1 MVEGSPKKN
10 SYEWR
15 LGEILI
21 QEGMI
26 SWKQLQKAL
35 HIQQKSNQ
43 VIGDI
48 LVEKGYV
55 SREQGNVFYLGEIM
69 IQHGWLEWKDL
80 KSALEIQK
88 TTGRLLGEVLLEKKY
103 VSERNLYHALAIQNN
118 MAFVTFDQISIP
130 NTVLQ
135 MVPKEVAFDLQFMPL
150 LMNNEFFLI
159 AISDPNDF
167 RPESELRKLIPNRQI
182 RAGIASPNDINQALK
197 KYYGPR

>member
-1 MVEGSPKKN
+1 METPGPKKN
-10 SYEWR
+10 VYEWR

-26 SWKQLQKAL
+26 TWQQLQKAL
-35 HIQQKSNQ
+35 QIQKRSNQ

-69 IQHGWLEWKDL
+69 IQHGWLDWNDL
-80 KSALEIQK
+80 KAALDMQK
-88 TTGRLLGEVLLEKKY
+88 STGRMLGEILIDKKY
-103 VSERNLYHALAIQNN
+103 VTERNLYHALAIQNN
-118 MAFVTFDQISIP
+118 MAFVTFDEIRIP
-130 NTVLQ
+130 PDVIH
-135 MVPKEVAFDLQFMPL
+135 MVPKRTVFDLRFMPL

-182 RAGIASPNDINQALK
+182 RAGIACPTDIQQALTR
-197 KYYGPR
+197 YYGTD